1 MIGSPLSRP
10 AVLAFLA
17 LLLPSPA
24 WAHGL
29 NVSLRRTR
37 NAPARRCTVAAY
49 FDDDT
54 VAREAKVVVTEN
66 NGIAVVQGTTDER
79 GQWAFPRPTP
89 GRYRIL
95 VDAGN
100 GHRVHANLDIPP
112 DPAAAVGI
120 DTPSRADFT
129 RFPWLGILGGV
140 GSLTIAAGLAWRLR
154 RRRTASSSLS
164 TS

>member
-10 AVLAFLA
+10 AILTLLAF
-17 LLLPSPA
+17 LLPSPVL
-24 WAHGL
+24 AHGL
-29 NVSLRRTR
+29 NVSVEPR
-37 NAPARRCTVAAY
+37 AADVSVTVAAY

-54 VAREAKVVVTEN
+54 VARAAKVVVTEN
-66 NGIAVVQGTTDER
+66 GGGSVAQGMTDDQ
-79 GQWAFPRPTP
+79 GKWAFPRPAP

-112 DPAAAVGI
+112 DPAAAIVI
-120 DTPSRADFT
+120 DTPSHADFT
-129 RFPWLGILGGV
+129 RFPWRGILGGV
-140 GSLTIAAGLAWRLR
+140 GSLAIVAGLAWYVR
-154 RRRTASSSLS
+154 RKRTAPSSLS